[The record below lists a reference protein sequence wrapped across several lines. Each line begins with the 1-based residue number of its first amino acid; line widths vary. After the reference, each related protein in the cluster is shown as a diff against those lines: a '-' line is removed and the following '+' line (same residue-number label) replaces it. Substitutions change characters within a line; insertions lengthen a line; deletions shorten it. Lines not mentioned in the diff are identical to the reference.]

1 MAFDTQELT
10 DIALS
15 NIPSGLF
22 LSLPVPR
29 HDDDGT
35 LLDCFVVF
43 SVTLKDRKPNE
54 PSKCI
59 GIDMEH
65 RRGKWLDG
73 ETLFQGITFSRETPK
88 AAVMVKGARDEA
100 KSLYGEV
107 REEFAL
113 GKPGAAS
120 RRYVQLIGQTSTA
133 CLMPYYQALCPA
145 IFSEEG

>member
-1 MAFDTQELT
+1 MTFDIQELT

-15 NIPSGLF
+15 SIPSGLF

-29 HDDDGT
+29 YDDDGT

-43 SVTLKDRKPNE
+43 SVTIKNRRPNE

-65 RRGKWLDG
+65 RRSKWLDG
-73 ETLFQGITFSRETPK
+73 ATLFKSITFSRETPK
-88 AAVMVKGARDEA
+88 TTMMVRGAHDEA
-100 KSLYGEV
+100 KSLYEKV
-107 REEFAL
+107 REEFVL

-120 RRYVQLIGQTSTA
+120 HRYAQLIGQTSTA
-133 CLMPYYQALCPA
+133 CLMPYYRALCPA
-145 IFSEEG
+145 IFSTED

>member
-15 NIPSGLF
+15 NM
-22 LSLPVPR
+22 
-29 HDDDGT
+29 
-35 LLDCFVVF
+35 
-43 SVTLKDRKPNE
+43 RKA
-54 PSKCI
+54 
-59 GIDMEH
+59 
-65 RRGKWLDG
+65 G
-73 ETLFQGITFSRETPK
+73 ETVKVTRVRGDENLKRHLANIGFVDGSEVHVVSSSSSNII
-88 AAVMVKGARDEA
+88 VMVKGARDEA